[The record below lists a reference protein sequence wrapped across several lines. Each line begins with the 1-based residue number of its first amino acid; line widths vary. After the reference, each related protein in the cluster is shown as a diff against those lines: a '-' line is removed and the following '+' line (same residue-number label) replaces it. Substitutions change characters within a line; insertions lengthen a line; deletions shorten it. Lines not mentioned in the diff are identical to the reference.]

1 MLWLQHGKNC
11 IKLRHFF
18 DLTIIYDKCYKIFWR
33 KISDMQC
40 SLEKEIELD
49 WVLTNT
55 QQQIDKQVKL
65 KCMA

>member
-1 MLWLQHGKNC
+1 MS
-11 IKLRHFF
+11 
-18 DLTIIYDKCYKIFWR
+18 DKCYKIFWR

-55 QQQIDKQVKL
+55 QQQIDKQVNWSVWL
-65 KCMA
+65 KIVILKSLQK

>member
-1 MLWLQHGKNC
+1 
-11 IKLRHFF
+11 
-18 DLTIIYDKCYKIFWR
+18 
-33 KISDMQC
+33 MQC

>member
-1 MLWLQHGKNC
+1 MS
-11 IKLRHFF
+11 
-18 DLTIIYDKCYKIFWR
+18 DKCYKIFWR

-49 WVLTNT
+49 WVLINT